1 MVLNLMNNSQ
11 GSNKNNSNDNLKN
24 IVKLVCILAGMVFLF
39 KLWYNQMDNKKE
51 LEAPE
56 GEMITVE
63 DVNILLNALNLD
75 IQVGEDIAA
84 DITDTVSGDSLSLR
98 KDNELNAGALI
109 LQTSAGDSDTG
120 RNTSTDSAVN
130 TDSNINADSAL
141 LTYEQ
146 YKKIYEYIEGADKD
160 MPDFAGKYEDF
171 HTVLKEDW
179 YQAFRLMLAYYDTES
194 SIWKTTLFILKTD
207 AEENKLYTPENEYS
221 YLSSSFAESE
231 FNKEEVYVKNDKLL
245 TSIRVL
251 DERTILENVWVMEV
265 SDDESDSDNVYVLE
279 CFYRQLNFNVITSE
293 SAQREQVADL
303 TFEGGELTKVE
314 GKDEKIR
321 GRLLSVS
328 DDTMEIEGCGSY
340 ETEEGLEVYKLYG
353 TLQTQKKSDLMIGY
367 DYTDFVVKNNKI
379 CACLVSREG
388 EIDQIRVLLKNTG
401 NGSYYYDEAK
411 VTVDG
416 EETLVKADEMD
427 TGERRSFKSNALTDK
442 VKMEIDSVNK
452 ADNLYRGTLEF
463 YKTKE
468 GMAIINEL
476 PLEEYLYAV
485 VPSEMPAYY
494 PMEALKAQAVCARTY
509 AYRHILHAGLA
520 GFGAHLDDTTSY
532 QVYHNIDENA
542 ATTTAVKE
550 TDGMMLYYQDELA
563 ENYYYSTSC
572 GYGTDTTIWKTEA
585 AQHIPY
591 IKGVKIA
598 GEEDRNNS
606 PAADELKE
614 EEKFAAYIKSV
625 DETDFESGEA
635 WYRWRYEVEELDAD
649 KMLERIKERYKA
661 NASLVLTKKDGA
673 DGDYYVSEPVK
684 SLGKIKDISISKR
697 GAGGIADEL
706 TITGSKAVIKII
718 SEYNIRRILCDGE
731 GKVIRQ
737 DGSSVAASTLLP
749 SAFLIIETGKS
760 GEDVI
765 GYSVIGGG
773 YGHGVGMSQN
783 AAKEIGS
790 LGYGYQEI
798 LGVFFA
804 DCEVRK

>member
-11 GSNKNNSNDNLKN
+11 GSNKNNINDNLKN
-24 IVKLVCILAGMVFLF
+24 IVKLICILAGMVFLF
-39 KLWYNQMDNKKE
+39 KLWYNQMDNKRE
-51 LEAPE
+51 LEEPE
-56 GEMITVE
+56 GEKITVE
-63 DVNILLNALNLD
+63 DVNILLNALELD
-75 IQVGEDIAA
+75 IHVGEDIAA
-84 DITDTVSGDSLSLR
+84 DRNTASESDTNKIVGTDTVSGANVADKTDSVSGDSLSLR
-98 KDNELNAGALI
+98 KDN
-109 LQTSAGDSDTG
+109 
-120 RNTSTDSAVN
+120 
-130 TDSNINADSAL
+130 DSAL

-160 MPDFAGKYEDF
+160 IPDFAGKYEDS
-171 HTVLKEDW
+171 HTFLKEDW
-179 YQAFRLMLAYYDTES
+179 YQAFRIMLAYYDTES

-207 AEENKLYTPENEYS
+207 ANENKIYTPESEYS
-221 YLSSSFAESE
+221 YLSSSFADSE

-265 SDDESDSDNVYVLE
+265 SDDDNEYALE

-293 SAQREQVADL
+293 SARREQVADL
-303 TFEGGELTKVE
+303 TFEGGKLTKVE

-328 DDTMEIEGCGSY
+328 DDSMEIEGCGRY
-340 ETEEGLEVYKLYG
+340 DTEDGLEIYKLYG

-416 EETLVKADEMD
+416 EETLVKADEMKV
-427 TGERRSFKSNALTDK
+427 GERLKFSNNALTDK
-442 VKMEIDSVNK
+442 VKMEIDGVNK
-452 ADNLYRGTLEF
+452 ADNLYRGALEF
-463 YKTKE
+463 YKTNE
-468 GMAIINEL
+468 GMVIINEL

-550 TDGMMLYYQDELA
+550 TDGMMLYYQGEPA

-585 AQHIPY
+585 AQNIPY
-591 IKGVKIA
+591 IRGGKIA
-598 GEEDRNNS
+598 GEEDRNNA

-625 DETDFESGEA
+625 DETDFECEEA
-635 WYRWRYEVEELDAD
+635 WYRWRYEVEELDVD

-661 NASLVLTKKDGA
+661 NASLVLTKKEGS

-706 TITGSKAVIKII
+706 IITGSKAVIKII

-737 DGSSVAASTLLP
+737 DGSSVAAATLLP

>member
-1 MVLNLMNNSQ
+1 MVLNLVNNNQ
-11 GSNKNNSNDNLKN
+11 GSNKNKVNDNLKN
-24 IVKLVCILAGMVFLF
+24 IVKLICIFAGMVFLF

-51 LEAPE
+51 LEEPE
-56 GEMITVE
+56 GEKITVE
-63 DVNILLNALNLD
+63 DVNILLNALDLD
-75 IQVGEDIAA
+75 IQVGEDIAV
-84 DITDTVSGDSLSLR
+84 DKTDSLSGDSLSIG
-98 KDNELNAGALI
+98 KDNDLNTRTSI
-109 LQTSAGDSDTG
+109 VQTSAVNSDTG
-120 RNTSTDSAVN
+120 QNT
-130 TDSNINADSAL
+130 NIDQNVNADSAL
-141 LTYEQ
+141 LTYAQ
-146 YKKIYEYIEGADKD
+146 YKEIYEYIEGADKAI
-160 MPDFAGKYEDF
+160 PDFADKYEDSYAL
-171 HTVLKEDW
+171 LKEDW
-179 YQAFRLMLAYYDTES
+179 YQAFQLMLAYYDTDS
-194 SIWKTTLFILKTD
+194 SIWRTTLFILKTD
-207 AEENKLYTPENEYS
+207 AGENKLYTPESEYS
-221 YLSSSFAESE
+221 YLSSSFADSE

-265 SDDESDSDNVYVLE
+265 SDDDNEYALE

-328 DDTMEIEGCGSY
+328 DDSMEVEGCGRY
-340 ETEEGLEVYKLYG
+340 ETEAGLEIYKLYG

-401 NGSYYYDEAK
+401 NGSYYYDEVK

-416 EETLVKADEMD
+416 EETLVKADEMEV
-427 TGERRSFKSNALTDK
+427 GERQIFSCNALTDK
-442 VKMEIDSVNK
+442 VKMEIEDVNK
-452 ADNLYRGTLEF
+452 ADNFYRGALEF

-520 GFGAHLDDTTSY
+520 SFGAHLDDTTSY
-532 QVYHNIDENA
+532 QVYHNIEENA

-550 TDGMMLYYQDELA
+550 TDGMMLFYQGEPA

-585 AQHIPY
+585 AQNIPY
-591 IKGVKIA
+591 IRGGKIA
-598 GEEDRNNS
+598 GEEDRNS
-606 PAADELKE
+606 APAADELKD
-614 EEKFAAYIKSV
+614 EEKFAAYIKNV

-635 WYRWRYEVEELDAD
+635 WYRWRYEVEELDVD

-661 NASLVLTKKDGA
+661 NASLVLTKKEGA

-706 TITGSKAVIKII
+706 IITGSKAVIKII

-731 GKVIRQ
+731 GNVIRQ

-765 GYSVIGGG
+765 GYTVIGGG